1 MAWTPRYFC
10 QRDRND
16 MVLDRLARL
25 DRPSENDMGH
35 AKAILRPLPQETAKH
50 RRLDMDV
57 GEYMNGPTCDPKTHP
72 SPCACCEWRLTVEL
86 PAIRAEVVKY
96 QAGSVAGTAEI
107 NRLQAESDKILEAA
121 RVLGEERDEARA
133 DVERLKSIPPL
144 DRKEYISELEAE
156 VKRVTDDADASAALL
171 WTSTREIARLH
182 GRVKELE
189 REIVN
194 AEFFARGGDKDAV
207 LDTLR
212 KALAGETIP
221 KKIRITAEEFC
232 CGDEQDLDDAIMRT
246 EDRNARA
253 KKSCC
258 DGMGCVNCGDAAL
271 GDK

>member
-1 MAWTPRYFC
+1 
-10 QRDRND
+10 
-16 MVLDRLARL
+16 
-25 DRPSENDMGH
+25 
-35 AKAILRPLPQETAKH
+35 
-50 RRLDMDV
+50 MDV

-171 WTSTREIARLH
+171 WTSTRDLAQARKDLEAMTAERDCALNFDLLGLKAERDAAITERDEARAAFARAVGVGVPVPEVVADLQAQLSHERALARIWAEQADAKDFQIGTFVSATEILKARVEAL
-182 GRVKELE
+182 RQTVL
-189 REIVN
+189 
-194 AEFFARGGDKDAV
+194 FFASAIKSGESWTLECQAAFNVAIQKVEGG
-207 LDTLR
+207 
-212 KALAGETIP
+212 
-221 KKIRITAEEFC
+221 
-232 CGDEQDLDDAIMRT
+232 
-246 EDRNARA
+246 A
-253 KKSCC
+253 K
-258 DGMGCVNCGDAAL
+258 
-271 GDK
+271 